1 MNNSKRRYI
10 SILTGILFLFITFA
24 SLFFIAKEETHECT
38 GQDCP
43 ICACIH
49 QAEHILNHLG
59 SDMSAVV
66 FMAVFFLFFFLFF
79 FYGGY
84 SCVFYPFVVQT
95 VLGCF

>member
-10 SILTGILFLFITFA
+10 SMLTGILFLFITFA

-66 FMAVFFLFFFLFF
+66 FMAIIPVFSTLLLFKLFF
-79 FYGGY
+79 
-84 SCVFYPFVVQT
+84 VVLDRSL
-95 VLGCF
+95 VGKKVRLNN

>member
-10 SILTGILFLFITFA
+10 SMLTGILFLFITFA

-66 FMAVFFLFFFLFF
+66 FMAVIPVFSTLLLFKLFMVAF
-79 FYGGY
+79 DRSLVGEK
-84 SCVFYPFVVQT
+84 VR
-95 VLGCF
+95 LNN

>member
-10 SILTGILFLFITFA
+10 SMLTGILFLFITVA

-66 FMAVFFLFFFLFF
+66 FMAVIPVFSTLLLFKLFLV
-79 FYGGY
+79 
-84 SCVFYPFVVQT
+84 VFDRSLVGKKVR
-95 VLGCF
+95 LNN

>member
-10 SILTGILFLFITFA
+10 SMLTGILFLFITFA

-66 FMAVFFLFFFLFF
+66 FMAVIPVFSTLLLFKLFLV
-79 FYGGY
+79 
-84 SCVFYPFVVQT
+84 VFDRSLVGKKVR
-95 VLGCF
+95 LNN